1 MSWAVSI
8 NMIDTPESFVTF
20 FQTKQITKR
29 KEVLLFGKTEY
40 RNESGE
46 RSHMRHDCRTT
57 HALCRVTDYTVR
69 GVFNIKKVYIP
80 HKTVIRL
87 LKRFLKEYKK

>member
-20 FQTKQITKR
+20 FRTKQITKR
-29 KEVLLFGKTEY
+29 KEVLSFAKTEY

-46 RSHMRHDCRTT
+46 RSQRRHECRIT

-69 GVFNIKKVYIP
+69 GVSNVREVVTP
-80 HKTVIRL
+80 P
-87 LKRFLKEYKK
+87 